1 MAGEILIFGGLLLD
15 RYFSI
20 EKWPVRGQDGYF
32 TGETSFVGGCAVNMA
47 ATIRNLG
54 GNPQVVSCIGD
65 DAVGSTIRMYC
76 RDAGLSEQYLFDT
89 LGTTGSCLVFSEL
102 DGERTFLT
110 QKGVEER
117 FPLELEQNLQKA
129 APGWIGVTGYYL
141 LSQDGE
147 AILRCLERL
156 SSQGSHILFD
166 PSPLVGDIQP
176 GLLNRIVKIC
186 QIMTPNQVELLKL
199 GGTTKLS
206 SWIHE
211 GKTVILKQGEQG
223 GRVFTPTGEF
233 SYPAAPCRAIDTTG
247 AGDSF
252 SGALLWA
259 LDHENSIQQAV
270 ILAARCAAKTAEV
283 RQSIRCL
290 SRRRYWRRYGD
301 ASFVSDPPANSY
313 CVWLYPRFPD
323 TTEGSAVLSRKS
335 SGRGDHG

>member
-89 LGTTGSCLVFSEL
+89 LGMTGSCLVFSEL

-129 APGWIGVTGYYL
+129 EPGWIGVTGYYL

-176 GLLNRIVKIC
+176 GLLNRILKIC

-199 GGTTKLS
+199 GGPTKLS
-206 SWIHE
+206 SWIQD

-283 RQSIRCL
+283 KGPHEI
-290 SRRRYWRRYGD
+290 W
-301 ASFVSDPPANSY
+301 
-313 CVWLYPRFPD
+313 
-323 TTEGSAVLSRKS
+323 K
-335 SGRGDHG
+335 GDHPWID